1 MHTAIAIGQG
11 LGLAAAA
18 GLLAAGPLA
27 IAATAAREGW
37 LSSPLHLTSRPL
49 LIAITWALVVIEL
62 AVDAV
67 WPGAQAGA
75 RLARRLV
82 AGGLAFELSAG
93 PALPWAGLVIG
104 ALIAAAAGLSM
115 GALRARAVK
124 AGGDLRGTAVI
135 EDGSGV
141 VASLLAVIPF
151 AGFVL
156 ALLAGGLLWRVRRL
170 EAGRYQGLRVLR

>member
-27 IAATAAREGW
+27 IAATAAHEGW

-49 LIAITWALVVIEL
+49 LMAVAWALVGVEL
-62 AVDAV
+62 VVDAI

-82 AGGLAFELSAG
+82 AGGIAFELSAG
-93 PALPWAGLVIG
+93 GALPWAGLVIG
-104 ALIAAAAGLSM
+104 AVVAAAAGLSM
-115 GALRARAVK
+115 QAIRARAVK
-124 AGGDLRGTAVI
+124 AGGDLRGTAAI
-135 EDGSGV
+135 EDGSGI
-141 VASLLAVIPF
+141 VASLLALIPF
-151 AGFVL
+151 LGFVL
-156 ALLAGGLLWRVRRL
+156 AGLAGGLLWRVHRRD
-170 EAGRYQGLRVLR
+170 AGRYRGLRVLR

>member
-18 GLLAAGPLA
+18 GLLAAGSLA
-27 IAATAAREGW
+27 IAATSAREGW
-37 LSSPLHLTSRPL
+37 LSSPLHLASRPL
-49 LIAITWALVVIEL
+49 LIVIVWVLVVLEL

-82 AGGLAFELSAG
+82 AGGIAFELSAG
-93 PALPWAGLVIG
+93 RALPWAGLVIG
-104 ALIAAAAGLSM
+104 ALVAAAAGLSM
-115 GALRARAVK
+115 QAVRARAVK
-124 AGGDLRGTAVI
+124 AGGDLRGTVAI
-135 EDGSGV
+135 EDGSGL

-151 AGFVL
+151 VGFVL
-156 ALLAGGLLWRVRRL
+156 AGLAGALLWRVRRRD
-170 EAGRYQGLRVLR
+170 AGRYRGLRVLR